1 MKRTLGIIL
10 GAVMFI
16 TPLID
21 GCASS
26 EPNDLDKL
34 KTVRLAIKGAPFE
47 VWIADTAETQ
57 ERGLMKVT
65 AGQMADLPDG
75 THRGMLFVFEDER
88 YHSFWM
94 KDTIIPLD
102 IAYMTSEGIVTAT
115 HTMTPLDVRPNQYPS
130 LRPARFAL
138 EVNANLFTE
147 LGLRKGD
154 RIEIPESVLKTS
166 R

>member
-1 MKRTLGIIL
+1 MRRTPAIIL

-16 TPLID
+16 TPFLA

-26 EPNDLDKL
+26 EPNELDKL
-34 KTVRLAIKGAPFE
+34 KSVRLAIKGAQFE

-57 ERGLMKVT
+57 QRGLMKVA
-65 AGQMADLPDG
+65 AGQMANLPDG

-88 YHSFWM
+88 YRSFWM

-102 IAYMTSEGIVTAT
+102 IAYMSSEGIVTAT
-115 HTMTPLDVRPNQYPS
+115 HTMTPLDTRPNRYPS

-154 RIEIPESVLKTS
+154 RIEIPQSVLKT
-166 R
+166 RR